1 MESLTNGRRREVMSS
16 TLRCMA
22 ALELLAKDPYEYTL
36 SQVAASLR
44 VNLTTAHR
52 VLTTLLEAG
61 LVEQQA
67 ASKRFRVTG
76 KMLWVGTAY
85 LRHNP
90 VFLASYAILEELARQ
105 VDLMTH
111 LAVWERDA
119 VLYIHTVGPPGT
131 QNLFAQ
137 IGERIPAHCTAL
149 GKAML
154 AWRPEEDLRTVFAG
168 PVPAYTDRTITT
180 LPAMQKELERVRAA
194 GYAVDNEEG
203 IPGMRCLAA
212 PVRDQSGVARAAISV
227 SATVSEVPHASV
239 GKFARPILDAA
250 LRVSVQLG
258 YRPTLLNPIAGKVT
272 SKARVHGLE
281 TAPARGAR
289 REMKR

>member
-1 MESLTNGRRREVMSS
+1 MGDSANGRRREVMSS
-16 TLRCMA
+16 TLRCMS

-36 SQVAASLR
+36 SQVAASLN

-61 LVEQQA
+61 FVEQQA

-76 KMLWVGTAY
+76 KLLWVGTAY

-105 VDLMTH
+105 VNLMTH

-154 AWRPEEDLRTVFAG
+154 AWRPEPDLRRVFET
-168 PVPAYTDRTITT
+168 PPPAYTERTITA
-180 LPAMQKELERVRAA
+180 LPAMQKELERIRAA

-227 SATVSEVPHASV
+227 SATVAEVPHASV
-239 GKFARPILDAA
+239 AKFARPIQDAA

-272 SKARVHGLE
+272 AKARALAMDS
-281 TAPARGAR
+281 TAWRSGGK
-289 REMKR
+289 EKKR

>member
-1 MESLTNGRRREVMSS
+1 MALTNGRRREVMSS

-22 ALELLAKDPYEYTL
+22 ALELLAKEPYEYTL
-36 SQVAASLR
+36 SQVAAALK

-52 VLTTLLEAG
+52 VLTTLLEG
-61 LVEQQA
+61 GFVEQQV
-67 ASKRFRVTG
+67 STKRFRVTG

-90 VFLASYAILEELARQ
+90 VFLASYAVLEELARRAEF
-105 VDLMTH
+105 MTH

-119 VLYIHTVGPPGT
+119 VLYLHTVGPPGS

-137 IGERIPAHCTAL
+137 IGERIPAHCTGL

-154 AWRPEEDLRTVFAG
+154 GWRPEEDLRGIFENH
-168 PVPAYTDRTITT
+168 PQAYTERTITT
-180 LPAMQKELERVRAA
+180 LAGMQKELEKIRGN

-203 IPGMRCLAA
+203 VAGMRCVAA
-212 PVRDQSGVARAAISV
+212 PVRDQTGVARAAISV
-227 SATVSEVPHASV
+227 SGTVAELPLASV
-239 GKFARPILDAA
+239 AKYARMVQEAA

-258 YRPTLLNPIAGKVT
+258 FRPQSLSPMASRIRK
-272 SKARVHGLE
+272 
-281 TAPARGAR
+281 
-289 REMKR
+289 